1 MSTTPSMALRKTDNT
16 AVNNGLFGGI
26 MNEKIYK
33 VMGGAGALNIAFGVI
48 SIVVGLATGALLIIS
63 GGKLLS
69 GRRNIII

>member
-1 MSTTPSMALRKTDNT
+1 
-16 AVNNGLFGGI
+16 

-48 SIVVGLATGALLIIS
+48 SIVVGLATGVLLIIS

>member
-1 MSTTPSMALRKTDNT
+1 
-16 AVNNGLFGGI
+16 

-33 VMGGAGALNIAFGVI
+33 VMGGAGALNIALGVI
-48 SIVVGLATGALLIIS
+48 SIVVGLATGVLLIIS